1 MLSLPP
7 FHRGSRQ
14 QDVRLHELD
23 GIRGWAA
30 LSVVLFH
37 LFWETFGA
45 KIPWFRN
52 PLTGFLFDGNLAVSV
67 FFVLSGEALSSSYFA
82 GKGDRAIWN
91 LAIKRYPRLTIPIL
105 FTCIIVY
112 FLMSAHLTSNIGA
125 GLIVGRSDW
134 LGSWLQFSPSFA
146 RVLKYSFFDVY
157 RSVPSQ
163 PLDPFLWTMNAELK
177 GSLFVFAAILTLRHT
192 PFPRAVLL
200 IVALTFLAKPISSFT
215 QQLPCFI
222 AGIIFADL
230 RWAGMF
236 RTLQQKQVMR
246 VLCPI
251 ALVSIAVTDG
261 LINARDYALL
271 FNYKPFLAIMLTG
284 FIFAD
289 ARISAFFASPFSAL
303 LGRLSFPV
311 YLMQFPVIVSL
322 TSHMIIWF
330 SRGGVVSSVEAIAI
344 STASF
349 VAILIVAA
357 AFEPVEIIT
366 REFGNYLVRLSS
378 PVLVI
383 AERIRIPIFA
393 DSSRPRD

>member
-1 MLSLPP
+1 MFSLPP
-7 FHRGSRQ
+7 FHRSSRQ

-45 KIPWFRN
+45 KILWFRN
-52 PLTGFLFDGNLAVSV
+52 PLTGFLFDGSLAVSV

-105 FTCIIVY
+105 STCLIVY
-112 FLMSAHLTSNIGA
+112 FLMSAHLTSNIAA

-134 LGSWLQFSPSFA
+134 LGSWLQFSPSFTA
-146 RVLKYSFFDVY
+146 VLKYSFFNVY
-157 RSVPSQ
+157 KGVAPEQ
-163 PLDPFLWTMNAELK
+163 ALDPFLWTMKAELV
-177 GSLFVFAAILTLRHT
+177 GSVFVFAAILTLRHT
-192 PFPRAVLL
+192 PFPRIVLL
-200 IVALTFLAKPISSFT
+200 IVGLTFLAKPISNFT

-230 RWAGMF
+230 RWGGVF
-236 RTLQQKQVMR
+236 CTLQQKQVMR
-246 VLCPI
+246 LLCPI
-251 ALVSIAVTDG
+251 ALVSIAITDG
-261 LINARDYALL
+261 LISAHDYEL
-271 FNYKPFLAIMLTG
+271 FNYRPFLAIMLTG

-289 ARISAFFASPFSAL
+289 ARISAFFASPFSRL

-322 TSHMIIWF
+322 TSHMIIRF
-330 SRGGVVSSVEAIAI
+330 SPGGVVSSVGAIAI

-349 VAILIVAA
+349 VAILVVAA
-357 AFEPVEIIT
+357 AFEPVEIMT
-366 REFGNYLVRLSS
+366 REFGNYLVRLCS
-378 PVLVI
+378 PVLAI
-383 AERIRIPIFA
+383 TERIRIPIFP
-393 DSSRPRD
+393 DSSRRRK